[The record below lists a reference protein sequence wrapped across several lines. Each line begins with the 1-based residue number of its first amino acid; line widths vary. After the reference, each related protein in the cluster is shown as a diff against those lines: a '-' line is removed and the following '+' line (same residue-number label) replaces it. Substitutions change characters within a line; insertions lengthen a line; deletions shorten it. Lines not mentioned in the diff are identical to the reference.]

1 MLRGYRDQLIF
12 AVTILG
18 CFLVVGLWGQDPPK
32 GTPAVATL
40 KPGDE
45 VKPLELEA
53 AKLGKLKAQLAV
65 SQVQQALL
73 QQQYNQLLAE
83 AGRTQAKIDAL
94 AKEVEVRVKKEK
106 NLDITYDQSA
116 GEDGIFRIEIPPS
129 VPSDV
134 KTPTPDQKKKNQ

>member
-1 MLRGYRDQLIF
+1 MLRRYRDQLIF

-32 GTPAVATL
+32 GSPAAAATL

-45 VKPLELEA
+45 VKPVELEA

-94 AKEVEVRVKKEK
+94 AKEVEARVKKEK
-106 NLDITYDQSA
+106 NLDITYDQGA
-116 GEDGIFRIEIPPS
+116 GEDGIFRVAPAEEK
-129 VPSDV
+129 
-134 KTPTPDQKKKNQ
+134 KTEPKKP